1 MEKIKNTKELREVLS
16 FDDKENYL
24 LVPNEVIEIL
34 KESELKDARGE
45 HIAVAYSYLY
55 LTTWMYR
62 YAKYSEINLLY
73 TTTKGLK
80 NILGLSPTSVSYN
93 YIIKKNGLLDELG
106 LTRTE
111 SFTEAPVQWEFSHD
125 DKEFIDFTL
134 FNELSDDL
142 QKTMCGGHSVK
153 RRQIK
158 YPVLALE
165 SITPYD
171 DDFESSG
178 AFFGGGKERTH
189 RISFEAF
196 MKCVTTEDLGVIGFY
211 LYSFIRSRYGNGKNV
226 QISIKGIV
234 RESGLAETTVVKY
247 LKLLREYELIG
258 AKVECYVV
266 GRYLGSGIETE
277 VIRFRNQRRRARL
290 AQLPHTLTADE
301 WEESLEYFN
310 NECAYCGDSECNLE
324 QEHIIPVSKGGGY
337 TADNIIPACRAC
349 NASKK
354 DRDLEEWYSEQEF
367 FNIGRFILLN
377 EWIEA
382 GIGEGGAR

>member
-1 MEKIKNTKELREVLS
+1 MERIKNTRELRKILNY
-16 FDDKENYL
+16 DDKENYL
-24 LVPNEVIEIL
+24 LMPNEVMEML
-34 KESELKDARGE
+34 KDSELKDARGE
-45 HIAVAYSYLY
+45 HIVVAYSYLY

-62 YAKYSEINLLY
+62 YSKYSDIDLLY

-80 NILGLSPTSVSYN
+80 NILGVSPTSVSYN

-111 SFTEAPVQWEFSHD
+111 SFTEAPVQWEFNHD

-142 QKTMCGGHSVK
+142 QKVMSGGQSVK

-165 SITPYD
+165 NRTPS
-171 DDFESSG
+171 DDFESNG
-178 AFFGGGKERTH
+178 TFFGGGKERTH

-258 AKVECYVV
+258 AKVEDYVV
-266 GRYLGSGIETE
+266 GRDLGSGIETE
-277 VIRFRNQRRRARL
+277 SNTYWVYDTGFNTHR
-290 AQLPHTLTADE
+290 DE
-301 WEESLEYFN
+301 VHVRKVVSVFNMKDVTFSAESLAVKDEIG
-310 NECAYCGDSECNLE
+310 CKKQG
-324 QEHIIPVSKGGGY
+324 KGKGK
-337 TADNIIPACRAC
+337 
-349 NASKK
+349 S
-354 DRDLEEWYSEQEF
+354 LV
-367 FNIGRFILLN
+367 
-377 EWIEA
+377 
-382 GIGEGGAR
+382 